1 MSGPNLPNVSLLL
14 SIERLKTAIEQLPL
28 STPEGSSD
36 GVVWQ
41 NFNINLHKVRGP
53 IFEAIN
59 QAYTRCFSRIPGS
72 IADPVDNIL
81 RGSYGMDVVVHF
93 FEECARSPML
103 DSSALHLTELKVGQ
117 LTDLVYARIK
127 SLPKDSLSNPTKKR
141 QRAAN
146 ICKRKSARSTQVLG
160 AKEETPNSSS
170 DSDFCPRS
178 PSPES
183 ELDAC
188 SEESNTFENKLE
200 TSLDEERAEPLHNAH
215 KRLKGSSTR
224 NLTSEAQDGQIHVKT
239 TTQSTICVGKKR
251 GRDPVV
257 REWAFAHHEKPVPS
271 YYPNTNRPA
280 WAFKCKY
287 CPSVHHFPR
296 TCDNV
301 SMEKISATNLA
312 GHLNTCKKLP
322 AQYKTPVAKAQL
334 SQYFDILT
342 SAQQSLGEIFRSN
355 KPISRPVALTPSVFR
370 STLIQGVVRDN
381 HTLTFGEGKGMRQV
395 FTLVAPEL
403 RLPVH
408 STMRKDLSKL
418 YEVLSA
424 RVQQVLNAQK
434 SRFAITSDAWTSKSF
449 IYSLGGVVITFI
461 DQSWNLQEFVLDI
474 VNLRA
479 DHTGAGMGRKIFA
492 SLDQSNAARNII
504 ASVTDNASNNRTL
517 NSELAARLSK
527 KYGYQLNVDL
537 MSIIC
542 LCHALHLVCSA
553 ILSNL
558 KAMDNVDDVDPDQYA
573 LVKSFDAG
581 EIFEDGAEILEEEE
595 RLLGEED
602 ISDIRAGLADGSDE
616 EGDDSE
622 TIANF
627 NNSESLSSQPNQNA
641 FHSELNCVQKVHCI
655 TVDITSSALRRRRMR
670 DITRKLGIEQR
681 AVITSV
687 RVRWNSILA
696 EIRRAVLLKAA
707 INQYVLSMDKGKR
720 GASLRR
726 ARALKKKWTLT
737 DEEWDALEELVRILE
752 PFECAT
758 QDYSRRG
765 RAVLHS
771 VLPTYAVL
779 RDKLI
784 ESRNRLTVPS
794 LGSGVFESI
803 IDALKAGEDKLE
815 KYFNLAVKSD
825 LTLLASILHPAMRL
839 AYLQDT
845 RRWGTLGRDLV
856 RRGQELLE
864 YLYELYK
871 LEQAPSRPDGHS
883 EPHTP
888 LVSNSGWIDSV
899 LVSNQENNDLPFPEE
914 VRNYLDG
921 KYRYKGGDIL
931 MWWKDNEPHLPV
943 LSRIARDILAVPATS
958 VSVERLFS
966 RCKLVMNDYRNM
978 SFDTARQLIT
988 CQQWL
993 EAGLGVDLPDF
1004 VSNDCN

>member
-1 MSGPNLPNVSLLL
+1 M
-14 SIERLKTAIEQLPL
+14 
-28 STPEGSSD
+28 
-36 GVVWQ
+36 
-41 NFNINLHKVRGP
+41 
-53 IFEAIN
+53 
-59 QAYTRCFSRIPGS
+59 
-72 IADPVDNIL
+72 
-81 RGSYGMDVVVHF
+81 
-93 FEECARSPML
+93 RS
-103 DSSALHLTELKVGQ
+103 

-381 HTLTFGEGKGMRQV
+381 HTLTFGEGK
-395 FTLVAPEL
+395 
-403 RLPVH
+403 VH

-479 DHTGAGMGRKIFA
+479 DHT
-492 SLDQSNAARNII
+492 
-504 ASVTDNASNNRTL
+504 
-517 NSELAARLSK
+517 
-527 KYGYQLNVDL
+527 
-537 MSIIC
+537 
-542 LCHALHLVCSA
+542 
-553 ILSNL
+553 
-558 KAMDNVDDVDPDQYA
+558 DDVDPDQYA

-752 PFECAT
+752 
-758 QDYSRRG
+758 
-765 RAVLHS
+765 
-771 VLPTYAVL
+771 
-779 RDKLI
+779 
-784 ESRNRLTVPS
+784 
-794 LGSGVFESI
+794 
-803 IDALKAGEDKLE
+803 
-815 KYFNLAVKSD
+815 
-825 LTLLASILHPAMRL
+825 
-839 AYLQDT
+839 
-845 RRWGTLGRDLV
+845 
-856 RRGQELLE
+856 
-864 YLYELYK
+864 
-871 LEQAPSRPDGHS
+871 
-883 EPHTP
+883 
-888 LVSNSGWIDSV
+888 
-899 LVSNQENNDLPFPEE
+899 ENNDLPFPEE